1 MIRPFIFV
9 LALGL
14 IAHAEIEGLPKP
26 GEPRAM
32 TFAQPQEKT
41 LANGLRVIVVERPAQ
56 PMLEAGLIFKSGAE
70 SDPADRAGLTEFTA
84 GALTRGTE
92 KRSATQIA
100 QDLEGLGAAI
110 KTEAS
115 WDGTMAML
123 ATLSANAAPALEILA
138 DLARHPVFAAAE
150 IDRLKKERIDE
161 REVELEQPSQLA
173 RAAATRAILG
183 ATPYGH
189 ASNGTPAS
197 LKRITRADVTAH
209 YARVVRPENTVLV
222 LAGDIK
228 ADDAFTLGEKLFG
241 DWKSA
246 PVKKPQG
253 RTKAEL
259 PKPSVILIDMA
270 DAGQAAVYIG
280 RAEPSRA
287 GDDYFISQIANNVL
301 GGGYSARLNR
311 EVRIKRGLSYGCGSK
326 LARWR
331 ESGLFGSACQT
342 KNESAAEV
350 VTVIRNELKQIGAE
364 QAATDEINA
373 RRLVLTGGFQRELET
388 NEGYVKRIADFVLH
402 GEAPGAFAETLAK
415 YDRVT
420 GDDIKTFAAAQFAPE
435 AMTVIVVGRAKDC
448 EKPLREIFPKLQVVP
463 QEKVNLDSA
472 TLR

>member
-1 MIRPFIFV
+1 MIRPTSFL

-14 IAHAEIEGLPKP
+14 VAHAAIEGLPNA
-26 GEPRAM
+26 GAPRPM

-41 LANGLRVIVVERPAQ
+41 LANGLRIIVVERPTQ
-56 PMLEAGLIFKSGAE
+56 PMLQAGLVFKSGAE

-84 GALTRGTE
+84 AALTRGTG

-110 KTEAS
+110 KTEAG
-115 WDGTMAML
+115 WDGTLAML

-138 DLARHPVFAAAE
+138 DVARHPAFTGAE

-173 RAAATRAILG
+173 RAVATRAILG

-189 ASNGTPAS
+189 TSNGTSTS
-197 LKRITRADVTAH
+197 LQRITRADVLAH
-209 YARVVRPENTVLV
+209 YARVFRPENAVLI

-228 ADDAFTLGEKLFG
+228 TDDAFTLGEKLFG

-246 PVKKPQG
+246 AAKAAPH
-253 RTKAEL
+253 RSKAEI
-259 PKPSVILIDMA
+259 PKPAAILIDMA
-270 DAGQAAVYIG
+270 DAGQAAVYLG
-280 RAEPSRA
+280 RAESPRTD
-287 GDDYFISQIANNVL
+287 DDYFISQIANHVL

-331 ESGLFGSACQT
+331 EGGLFGAACQT
-342 KNESAAEV
+342 KNASAAEV
-350 VTVIRNELKQIGAE
+350 VTVIQNELKQIGQETAAAE
-364 QAATDEINA
+364 EINA

-402 GEAPGAFAETLAK
+402 GEAPGAFTHTLAK

-420 GDDIKTFAAAQFAPE
+420 GDEIKSYATTQFAPE
-435 AMTVIVVGRAKDC
+435 TMTVIVVGRASDC
-448 EKPLREIFPKLQVVP
+448 EKPLRKLFPNLRVVP
-463 QEKVNLDSA
+463 QAKVNLDSA

>member
-1 MIRPFIFV
+1 MIRSSLLL
-9 LALGL
+9 LALSL
-14 IAHAEIEGLPKP
+14 FAHAEIEGLPKAA
-26 GEPRAM
+26 EPRPM
-32 TFAQPQEKT
+32 IFAQPQEKT
-41 LANGLRVIVVERPAQ
+41 LANGLRIIVVERPTQ
-56 PMLEAGLIFKSGAE
+56 PMLQAGLVFKSGAE

-84 GALTRGTE
+84 AALTRGTA

-110 KTEAS
+110 KTEAG
-115 WDGTMAML
+115 WDGTLAML

-138 DLARHPVFAAAE
+138 DLARRPAFAETE

-173 RAAATRAILG
+173 RAVATRAILG

-189 ASNGTPAS
+189 TSNGTPAS
-197 LKRITRADVTAH
+197 LKRITRADVIAH
-209 YARVVRPENTVLV
+209 YTRAFRPENGALI
-222 LAGDIK
+222 LAGEIK
-228 ADDAFTLGEKLFG
+228 ADDAFTLAERLFG
-241 DWKSA
+241 DWKGG
-246 PVKKPQG
+246 PVKAAPH

-259 PKPSVILIDMA
+259 PKPSAVLIDMA

-280 RAEPSRA
+280 RAEAPRA
-287 GDDYFISQIANNVL
+287 DDDYFISQIANNVL

-326 LARWR
+326 LPRWR
-331 ESGLFGSACQT
+331 EGGLFGAACQT
-342 KNESAAEV
+342 KNASAAEV
-350 VTVIRNELKQIGAE
+350 VKVIQTELKQIGQE
-364 QAATDEINA
+364 QAAAEEINA

-402 GEAPGAFAETLAK
+402 NEAPGAFAATLAK

-420 GDDIKTFAAAQFAPE
+420 GEAIKSYAASQFAPE
-435 AMTVIVVGRAKDC
+435 TMSVIVVGRAKDC
-448 EKPLREIFPKLQVVP
+448 EKPLRKIFPKLRVIP
-463 QEKVNLDSA
+463 QSKVNLDSA